1 MQCQRTR
8 SVAVLVP
15 FSGEISRAI
24 GELQLLAGLRIVCW
38 HEHAITVDGGVT
50 QVGTHD
56 LLDLI
61 DVFHADQQCG
71 RRLGSIRFLQGHGNR
86 RRIQRVGHAVD
97 VRYILDHLLA
107 NVIAHGHD
115 VDAITGGE
123 RTIHSLFGASGTGCM
138 VETKVTPMSRAAP
151 VAAMRR
157 GFF

>member
-1 MQCQRTR
+1 MAFIHESDSSILRGYTTVVGLVGLQCQRTR

-71 RRLGSIRFLQGHGNR
+71 RSWVPSAF
-86 RRIQRVGHAVD
+86 
-97 VRYILDHLLA
+97 
-107 NVIAHGHD
+107 
-115 VDAITGGE
+115 
-123 RTIHSLFGASGTGCM
+123 S
-138 VETKVTPMSRAAP
+138 KVTETAGAYNVSDTPLMSDTSLTICWLMSSPMATMSTL
-151 VAAMRR
+151 
-157 GFF
+157 